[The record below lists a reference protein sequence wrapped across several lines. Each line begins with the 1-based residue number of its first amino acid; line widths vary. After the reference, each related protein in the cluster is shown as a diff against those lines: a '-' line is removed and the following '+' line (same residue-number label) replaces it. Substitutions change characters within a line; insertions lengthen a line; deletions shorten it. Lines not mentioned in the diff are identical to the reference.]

1 MTTAAKILVVGCGFP
16 QLGLL
21 RFCRA
26 EGLFVIGADLNEHAV
41 GRSLCHAFVRV
52 STTAPDGLARA
63 ASELGARGIV
73 TAGSEHAV
81 LPTALAA
88 GRLGLPFYGDPDT
101 VRACQLKHEMRERYR
116 RGGAPIPRFECVA
129 SAAAGRVAA
138 AAFGLPV
145 VVKPSRGW
153 GQRGV
158 RIATNEAELDAAL
171 AVALT
176 AETSEAEPR
185 CLVEEFIEGREFSVD
200 AYTYRGETEVL
211 AVTERIITGYPDP
224 PGITFAE
231 VHGPN
236 LEPEQRARVAGAAAE
251 GVRALGIERGPTY
264 TQVRFGPRGPALVET
279 AYRLGGG
286 LDPEVTFLASGV
298 SLYRRI
304 VGVALDREEW
314 ERAGAEAPAHGGA
327 TGRFLVGR
335 PGTVRD
341 VSGLVQ
347 ARALPGV
354 IDARAYV
361 EPGDT
366 VHPLTDGSK
375 RVGHV
380 LCVGSDREEAE
391 ARARA
396 AMAAIQIETGPS
408 ATLAEQVAPL

>member
-1 MTTAAKILVVGCGFP
+1 MTLTTKILVVGCGFP

-26 EGLFVIGADLNEHAV
+26 EGLFVIGADLNEYAV
-41 GRSLCHAFVRV
+41 GRELCHAFVRA
-52 STTAPDGLARA
+52 STTAAAELARA
-63 ASELGARGIV
+63 ARELGAHGIV

-88 GRLGLPFYGDPDT
+88 EKLGLPFYGDPDT

-116 RGGAPIPRFECVA
+116 CGGAPSPRFECVT
-129 SAAAGRVAA
+129 SARAGRLAA
-138 AAFGLPV
+138 LELGLPV

-158 RIATNEAELDAAL
+158 RIATTEAELDAAL
-171 AVALT
+171 TLALG
-176 AETSEAEPR
+176 AETREAEPR

-200 AYTYRGETEVL
+200 AYTHRGETQVL

-231 VHGPN
+231 VHGSN
-236 LEPEQRARVAGAAAE
+236 LEAGDRARVAEAAVA

-264 TQVRFGPRGPALVET
+264 TQVRFGPRGAALVET

-304 VGVALDREEW
+304 VGVALGREDW
-314 ERAGAEAPAHGGA
+314 ERAGPEGPAHGGA
-327 TGRFLVGR
+327 TGRFLIGK
-335 PGTVRD
+335 PGVVRELSD
-341 VSGLVQ
+341 LSE
-347 ARALPGV
+347 ARSLPGV
-354 IDARAYV
+354 IDARLYV

-396 AMAAIQIETGPS
+396 AMAAIRIETES
-408 ATLAEQVAPL
+408 AAKLLERVALP